1 MFEHR
6 HHPKEKK
13 AHRHHA
19 HDGHHHHHD
28 FRTLE
33 KQRLRV
39 VLVLTLV
46 MMIAELVWGYL
57 SNSLALLSDAFH
69 MLTHFG
75 ALAVS
80 LISIVIATRL
90 KSRDKTFGY
99 WRVEILSALFNGITL
114 LPILAYILYEAYHR
128 FKNPESVIVS
138 QMLVVAFLG
147 LLVNLICA
155 MILAGVSREDFN
167 LRGAFLHMIGDT
179 ASSGGVVLA
188 AVIIHYTSWNFLD
201 PLVSVLIA
209 LVILIWSVGL
219 IRESVNILLEAVP
232 RGIKLKEVQQAVLEI
247 PAVRDIHDVH
257 IWQITSKMYALTAHV
272 GIENIPIQ
280 ETKEILEE
288 IHDLL
293 DARFHIS
300 HVNIQFEPYNGN
312 EEGELERAQ
321 PA

>member
-6 HHPKEKK
+6 HHPKEKG

-28 FRTLE
+28 FRTVE
-33 KQRLRV
+33 KKRLRIV
-39 VLVLTLV
+39 IVLTLV
-46 MMIAELVWGYL
+46 MMVVELVWGFL

-80 LISIVIATRL
+80 LISIIIATRL

-114 LPILAYILYEAYHR
+114 LPIMAYILYEAYHR
-128 FKNPESVIVS
+128 FRHPEAVVVS
-138 QMLVVAFLG
+138 QMLVVASLG
-147 LLVNLICA
+147 LVVNLVCA
-155 MILAGVSREDFN
+155 AILADVSRDDFN
-167 LRGAFLHMIGDT
+167 LRGAFLHLIGDT

-188 AVIIHYTSWNFLD
+188 AIIIHYTNWTILD

-209 LVILIWSVGL
+209 LVILVWSVGL
-219 IRESVNILLEAVP
+219 IRESVNILLESVP
-232 RGIKLKEVQQAVLEI
+232 RGIKLKEVKQAVMEI
-247 PAVRDIHDVH
+247 EAVREIHDVH
-257 IWQITSKMYALTAHV
+257 IWQITSKMYAMTAHV
-272 GIENIPIQ
+272 GIENVPIQ
-280 ETKEILEE
+280 ETKEILEH
-288 IHDLL
+288 IHHVL
-293 DARFHIS
+293 DSRFHIS

-312 EEGELERAQ
+312 GDSEA
-321 PA
+321 

>member
-6 HHPKEKK
+6 HHPKEKG
-13 AHRHHA
+13 AHKHHSD
-19 HDGHHHHHD
+19 DGHHHHHD
-28 FRTLE
+28 FRTVE
-33 KQRLRV
+33 KKRLRIV
-39 VLVLTLV
+39 IVLTLV
-46 MMIAELVWGYL
+46 MMIVELIWGFL

-114 LPILAYILYEAYHR
+114 LPIMAYILYEAYHR
-128 FKNPESVIVS
+128 FRHPEAVVVS
-138 QMLVVAFLG
+138 QMLVVALLG
-147 LLVNLICA
+147 LVVNLVCA
-155 MILAGVSREDFN
+155 AILADVSRDDFN
-167 LRGAFLHMIGDT
+167 LRGAFLHLIGDT
-179 ASSGGVVLA
+179 ASSGGVVVA
-188 AVIIHYTSWNFLD
+188 AIIIHYTSWTFLD

-209 LVILIWSVGL
+209 LVILVWSVGL
-219 IRESVNILLEAVP
+219 IRESVNILLESVP
-232 RGIKLKEVQQAVLEI
+232 RGIKLKEVQQAVLNI
-247 PAVRDIHDVH
+247 PAVREIHDVH

-272 GIENIPIQ
+272 GIENVPIQ

-288 IHDLL
+288 IHDVL
-293 DARFHIS
+293 DSRYHIS

-312 EEGELERAQ
+312 GNSEA
-321 PA
+321 